1 MRSLR
6 HLGLLTATSA
16 LLGAAGC
23 TATLVD
29 PAPDGGPATTTQA
42 LILMERSEREGKPA
56 HTNFSAKFL
65 RVPVAADSEAIER
78 VVGSELDLPS
88 VGECMTVA
96 SDGAADLAGVGPIEL
111 FDVGDLTIRTQREEA
126 IPLAARAFPDVADR
140 VSGVF
145 YTSPDAARDLPA
157 PGKYILQSSGS
168 PAVDRFA
175 IETEAPPA
183 PSDVTISGRPLADG
197 IDLTEGASVEVR
209 WRADGSK
216 DDVAYLEIVAEN
228 GVAARCSFDDRG
240 RGRLPASLLRSA
252 GFGSL
257 PLVATLAL
265 HRVRQG
271 TFQVPGVDSGEVRF
285 DVSVVASV
293 TLQAQD
299 GRHASQRDLAAP
311 TEGVA
316 NAALGQTDP
325 TP

>member
-1 MRSLR
+1 MRSL
-6 HLGLLTATSA
+6 HPLGVLVASSA
-16 LLGAAGC
+16 LFGAVGC
-23 TATLVD
+23 TATVVD

-42 LILMERSEREGKPA
+42 LILMERSERDGKPA

-65 RVPVAADSEAIER
+65 RVPVTADSEAIER

-96 SDGAADLAGVGPIEL
+96 ADAAATADLAAVGPIEL
-111 FDVGDLTIRTQREEA
+111 FDVGDLTIRTQQEES
-126 IPLAARAFPDVADR
+126 IPLAARAFPDVADL
-140 VSGVF
+140 VSGAF

-175 IETEAPPA
+175 IETDAPPA
-183 PSDVTISGRPLADG
+183 PSDVRISGQPLADG
-197 IDLTEGASVEVR
+197 IDLAEGATIEVR
-209 WRADGSK
+209 WRADGAM
-216 DDVAYLEIVAEN
+216 DDVAYLEIVSEN
-228 GVAARCSFDDRG
+228 GVAARCAFDDRG
-240 RGRLPASLLRSA
+240 RGSLPASLLRSA

-257 PLVATLAL
+257 PMGATLAL

-271 TFQVPGVDSGEVRF
+271 SFQVPGVDSGEVRF

-293 TLQAQD
+293 TLLSED
-299 GRHASQRDLAAP
+299 GRRPA
-311 TEGVA
+311 E
-316 NAALGQTDP
+316 ALGQTDP